1 MSKLRLILAL
11 FGLVFVILG
20 CSNQDQSTES
30 RALSMDGGTED
41 SYKAVSNMKEMDM
54 EMEMAADDGALL
66 TTDFSSD
73 RMVIHHGN
81 ILIEVNDYL
90 KARNEIQGKV
100 KSIGGYVVES
110 YYHEG
115 IDGQLNGSMIVRV
128 PKGDFQPL
136 LEHLATQQWKV
147 IEQQTSGNDVTEEF
161 VDLESRLKAKRVVE
175 ERLLGFMDKADNTE
189 NLLKISNELATVQAE
204 IEQMLGRKQYIENQ
218 VEFSTVSI
226 HIQENSLSATI
237 QGENLNTWERAQKLF
252 IETINAMIRVSS
264 GIVVFF
270 VGLSPILLPI
280 ALFIGAFLLF
290 MKKRKNRS

>member
-1 MSKLRLILAL
+1 MSKLRFVLAL

-20 CSNQDQSTES
+20 CSNQDQATES
-30 RALSMDGGTED
+30 QALSMDGRTEE
-41 SYKAVSNMKEMDM
+41 SNKAVSNMEEM
-54 EMEMAADDGALL
+54 EMEMVADEALVA
-66 TTDFSSD
+66 TDFSSD

-81 ILIEVNDYL
+81 IMIEVNDYL

-100 KSIGGYVVES
+100 KSMGGYVVES

-115 IDGQLNGSMIVRV
+115 MDGQLNGSMIVRV

-175 ERLLGFMDKADNTE
+175 ERLVGFMDTADNTE

-252 IETINAMIRVSS
+252 IETINAMIQVSS
-264 GIVVFF
+264 GMVVFF

-280 ALFIGAFLLF
+280 AIFVGAFILF
-290 MKKRKNRS
+290 MKKGKKSD